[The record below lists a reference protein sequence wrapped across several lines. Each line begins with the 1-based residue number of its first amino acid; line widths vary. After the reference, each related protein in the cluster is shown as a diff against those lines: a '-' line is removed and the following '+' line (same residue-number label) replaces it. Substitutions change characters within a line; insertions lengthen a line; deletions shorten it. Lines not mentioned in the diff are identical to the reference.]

1 MFNNSPR
8 FRTDDISSDRRSI
21 NWRAD
26 SNFARSVE
34 ELRPRKKKNVANTP
48 EKREAAKAKLEA
60 IGLSSAWTIFETVGK
75 IPTTLQSKVDNG
87 ELNKKVLDK
96 MFIVFDIVQRL
107 VNHDKISD
115 KQINFLVSL
124 VSFIDNF
131 DAMEAKRKAEK
142 EAANP
147 APEGRVE
154 VEVKILK
161 IKDTDWGTKMFCKS
175 LEGWTCWGS
184 LPRDLD
190 CAKAGDVVCFTARFK
205 RADNDDKHAFFSRPT
220 KATNLTVIS

>member
-8 FRTDDISSDRRSI
+8 FRTDDISSNPTPRR
-21 NWRAD
+21 
-26 SNFARSVE
+26 
-34 ELRPRKKKNVANTP
+34 KKNVANTP
-48 EKREAAKAKLEA
+48 EKREAGKAKLEA

-75 IPTTLQSKVDNG
+75 IPTTLQDKVDNG

-154 VEVKILK
+154 VEVQILK

-184 LPRDLD
+184 LPRNLIENDGQ
-190 CAKAGDVVCFTARFK
+190 CVKAGDVVCFTARFK

-220 KATNLTVIS
+220 KAVNLTVIS

>member
-1 MFNNSPR
+1 MFNNS
-8 FRTDDISSDRRSI
+8 FSIQDISS
-21 NWRAD
+21 
-26 SNFARSVE
+26 
-34 ELRPRKKKNVANTP
+34 RPAPKRKKNVANTP

-75 IPTTLQSKVDNG
+75 IPTTLHQRVNDG
-87 ELNKKVLDK
+87 DLNKKVHDK
-96 MFIVFDIVQRL
+96 MVIVFDIVQRL
-107 VNHDKISD
+107 VNHNKISD

-131 DAMEAKRKAEK
+131 DEMEAKRKAEK

-184 LPRDLD
+184 IPRDLTEND
-190 CAKAGDVVCFTARFK
+190 GQCAKAGDVVCFTARFK